1 MSNDWDE
8 IRRLAS
14 DLQRAQLSG
23 SIQRLSE
30 RNCIEIV
37 TRLTH
42 LGLVDVVYTTDG
54 KEYLT
59 PQQLH
64 REIRDELY
72 MARGRVSLVDLAH
85 TLNVDFSHVE
95 GQAQIISKQ
104 DQKVHLILGQLVDS
118 NYMDAL
124 AEQVNEKLQ
133 LEGTMNVSTMAK
145 EYDLPGDFIQEQIA
159 TRLGSIIEGFTDEQD
174 PKVILTPSYVQ
185 RNKAKIRGVLS
196 AITVPTP
203 VASIIN
209 SYKIQEQIFFSLAEE
224 LIQNQRIFGSIVG
237 GKRAAKATFNPQSYA
252 KAQTRWVDD
261 FLTQNG
267 YLEFDALSRLG
278 ISDPAA
284 YIRKRFKDDHLTFLS
299 SCCLSSQVVDTI
311 DSSIDEAFVSQN
323 WLDLSTLLP
332 SVLSEEDGNLM
343 LRKIL
348 DKKKHDSS
356 HGRKSLEYQV
366 FGQVVLFPQN
376 ILNRIETSF
385 DEIIKEQAQNDLQ
398 NQTYAKLL
406 NRNSG
411 DKFEVV
417 ENDDKM
423 DKKEERR
430 KKATGG
436 KGGGGTQGRETKTK
450 STKKKFGKGKRNDD
464 FSDDEDDLVSK
475 KKGTANDAK
484 SIQLMN
490 RGELEKKLEAMT
502 FLHDCPEDVFTDMA
516 SFLHPRLN
524 EKFKSLLV
532 ELYQSSQQMSV
543 HDRKKTHN
551 QLQENCNTNFSLLR
565 ICDKGLSHFD
575 NEEQER
581 KPLKKHLFKT
591 LCTDLLNDVFA
602 FIRDDHDINVGTG
615 KDLNSD
621 QRSKILS
628 GVPKNVG
635 EPLQELQK
643 ALSASENVEEFLE
656 AVEEHISAASDV
668 YIRKADK
675 KKDRQLVFN
684 HRQAML
690 DQLEETEDPAL
701 TLHLAVTLLF
711 QIHYGTI
718 LHASGKFVPQI
729 LGHVIQFLDADD
741 AQIMRDFEQLVLEMI
756 TLKDADKQASIKE
769 QMLELSPKVKSVVTS
784 YRKSSSKAAGEM

>member
-1 MSNDWDE
+1 M
-8 IRRLAS
+8 
-14 DLQRAQLSG
+14 
-23 SIQRLSE
+23 
-30 RNCIEIV
+30 
-37 TRLTH
+37 
-42 LGLVDVVYTTDG
+42 
-54 KEYLT
+54 
-59 PQQLH
+59 
-64 REIRDELY
+64 
-72 MARGRVSLVDLAH
+72 
-85 TLNVDFSHVE
+85 
-95 GQAQIISKQ
+95 
-104 DQKVHLILGQLVDS
+104 
-118 NYMDAL
+118 
-124 AEQVNEKLQ
+124 
-133 LEGTMNVSTMAK
+133 
-145 EYDLPGDFIQEQIA
+145 
-159 TRLGSIIEGFTDEQD
+159 
-174 PKVILTPSYVQ
+174 
-185 RNKAKIRGVLS
+185 
-196 AITVPTP
+196 
-203 VASIIN
+203 
-209 SYKIQEQIFFSLAEE
+209 AEE
-224 LIQNQRIFGSIVG
+224 LIQSQRICGSIVG

-261 FLTQNG
+261 FLAQNG

-299 SCCLSSQVVDTI
+299 TCCVSSQVVDTI

-348 DKKKHDSS
+348 DKKKSDSS

-366 FGQVVLFPQN
+366 FGQVVLFPQI
-376 ILNRIETSF
+376 ILDRIETSF
-385 DEIIKEQAQNDLQ
+385 DEVIKEQAQKDIL
-398 NQTYAKLL
+398 NQTYSKLL
-406 NRNSG
+406 DRSSSQ
-411 DKFEVV
+411 KFEVI
-417 ENDDKM
+417 EGEDKT

-464 FSDDEDDLVSK
+464 FSDDEDEVAAK
-475 KKGTANDAK
+475 KKGSSNDSN
-484 SIQLMN
+484 SIQLMSKV
-490 RGELEKKLEAMT
+490 ELGKKLESMT
-502 FLHDCPEDVFTDMA
+502 LLRDCPEDVFDDMT
-516 SFLHPRLN
+516 SFLHPRLCD
-524 EKFKSLLV
+524 KFKALLV

-551 QLQENCNTNFSLLR
+551 QLQENCNTTVSILR

-581 KPLKKHLFKT
+581 KPLQKHLFKT

-602 FIRDDHDINVGTG
+602 FIRDDHGLKVGTG
-615 KDLNSD
+615 KELNND
-621 QRSKILS
+621 QRIKILS
-628 GVPKNVG
+628 GLPKTIG

-643 ALSASENVEEFLE
+643 ALISSESVEQFLE
-656 AVEEHISAASDV
+656 CVEEHISAASDV

-690 DQLEETEDPAL
+690 EQLDQTEEPAL
-701 TLHLAVTLLF
+701 TLHLAVTLLY

-729 LGHVIQFLDADD
+729 LCHVAQFLEVDD
-741 AQIMRDFEQLVLEMI
+741 AQVLRDFEKLVLEMLA
-756 TLKDADKQASIKE
+756 TKDEDRQASIRK
-769 QMLELSPKVKSVVTS
+769 QLLELSPKVKSVVTS
-784 YRKSSSKAAGEM
+784 YRKSSSKAAEDQENQ